1 MSYQLFIKEVG
12 ERLKR
17 SRKALGYTQSELV
30 EILNKNCNQA
40 DDDFLSDKQ
49 MSRFE
54 SGHNCTRLDKFVKW
68 SLALGK
74 TPDFFLL
81 GIDNSNDK
89 NDSKIEQICEYL
101 KLCDESDINNVL
113 LFVKAMYEKRQ
124 H

>member
-17 SRKALGYTQSELV
+17 KRKALEYTQSELV
-30 EILNKNCNQA
+30 KILNKNCNQA

-74 TPDFFLL
+74 TPDYFLL
-81 GIDNSNDK
+81 GIDNTSDK
-89 NDSKIEQICEYL
+89 NDNKIAQICEYL
-101 KLCDESDINNVL
+101 KLCDENDIDNVF
-113 LFVKAMYEKRQ
+113 LFVKAMYEKNK
-124 H
+124 